1 MRVELIHVTK
11 DMWLYVLD
19 LDMDILEV
27 YHGLEEKSS
36 NHRFENAHA
45 GGVPHLLALFDFK
58 ELHIMSS
65 TKFLLRVDDALCT
78 TIKIFA
84 SLRIP
89 ALRTNVFRIARNW
102 NKSANI

>member
-65 TKFLLRVDDALCT
+65 TKFLLRVDDGLCT